1 MKKIFALFFIITF
14 HQSFSQTEFKAKS
27 LLVLSDAD
35 MIASSYED
43 GILNKNFEIEDSLT
57 ILTFNDSQ
65 IAKKHIQLSNS
76 VIGWPSLF
84 SYSSTTKCGYIAESK
99 GMHHIQTNTVSGVW
113 AGLPDG
119 GHITVVD
126 LSDIDR
132 PHIIQEEKLGENI
145 FSVTTNANGNL
156 LAASMQEDD
165 QYVLLSKLT
174 GGKIDQTFIVDRN
187 TIGRPDRISSLYFHP
202 SKNILAIN
210 LNNTSVGF
218 FQVVEKNDT
227 LKLEPIGEF
236 LDVSLR
242 WSEGKWFNN
251 GDYFAVCDY
260 AFTGLDE
267 PRTSSIKTVKFNSHG
282 SHKIVSEV
290 KTGLSTEGF
299 DLSPDNEYIVAVNM
313 ERSFLP
319 PTFPDSTKTNPSLT
333 LIKVNPQK
341 GTLTRLGENYVFS
354 GALPEDAAF
363 DAESNTIAVV
373 SFHEMNEL
381 NPTKGKV
388 EFWEI
393 ENDHLIRLKS
403 MISVTRGSHYIHA
416 ILR

>member
-1 MKKIFALFFIITF
+1 
-14 HQSFSQTEFKAKS
+14 
-27 LLVLSDAD
+27 
-35 MIASSYED
+35 
-43 GILNKNFEIEDSLT
+43 
-57 ILTFNDSQ
+57 
-65 IAKKHIQLSNS
+65 
-76 VIGWPSLF
+76 
-84 SYSSTTKCGYIAESK
+84 
-99 GMHHIQTNTVSGVW
+99 HIQTNTVSGVW

-282 SHKIVSEV
+282 SHKIVSE
-290 KTGLSTEGF
+290 
-299 DLSPDNEYIVAVNM
+299 
-313 ERSFLP
+313 
-319 PTFPDSTKTNPSLT
+319 
-333 LIKVNPQK
+333 
-341 GTLTRLGENYVFS
+341 
-354 GALPEDAAF
+354 
-363 DAESNTIAVV
+363 
-373 SFHEMNEL
+373 
-381 NPTKGKV
+381 
-388 EFWEI
+388 
-393 ENDHLIRLKS
+393 
-403 MISVTRGSHYIHA
+403 
-416 ILR
+416 